1 MRYKKWIPILL
12 TAVLGM
18 TGCGNKEK
26 EAYQE
31 AEQNLSKGHYEAAL
45 EGFQSALANEI
56 ELAQA
61 YRGEGI
67 ALLKLNRYEEAVEAF
82 ETALAQEKGSKK
94 FRKDIWM
101 YKATAEYKNG
111 QMSDALASCQEA
123 EGLDE
128 DAQCYLLMGK
138 LELEL
143 TQYDEA
149 EKSFRKGI
157 DLDTSYEMYID
168 VYQSYVQRDMTADGE
183 VYLKEA
189 LEMSAKNEEDYYQR
203 GRVYFFMGDKDSASQ
218 ELIKAANEGY
228 GEAQLFLGKVYLSN
242 DDSASARAMYQQ
254 YMTGE
259 EGLARGYNGLAL
271 CDIAEGKYDDAL
283 SNIQKG
289 LEIAETNEVQDLLY
303 NEAVAYEKK
312 LDFETARTKMEAYV
326 KLYPD
331 DVDAQKEYEF
341 LQYR

>member
-1 MRYKKWIPILL
+1 M
-12 TAVLGM
+12 AAALGL

-26 EAYQE
+26 EAFYE

-45 EGFQSALANEI
+45 EGFQSAISNEI

-67 ALLKLNRYEEAVEAF
+67 ALLKLNRYEEAAEAF
-82 ETALAQEKGSKK
+82 KTALAQDEGSKK

-101 YKATAEYKNG
+101 YKATAEHKND
-111 QMSDALASCQEA
+111 QAADALISCQEA
-123 EGLDE
+123 EALGE
-128 DAQCYLLMGK
+128 DAQCSLLMGK

-143 TQYDEA
+143 AQYEGA
-149 EKSFRKGI
+149 ETSFRKAI
-157 DLDTSYEMYID
+157 DRDTSYEMYID
-168 VYQSYVQRDMTADGE
+168 VYQSYVQQDMTADGE
-183 VYLKEA
+183 EYLKEA

-242 DDSASARAMYQQ
+242 GDPASARAMYQQ
-254 YMTGE
+254 YMSGD

-271 CDIAEGKYDDAL
+271 CDIAEEKYDDAL
-283 SNIQKG
+283 GNIQKG
-289 LEIAETNEVQDLLY
+289 LDIAETDEIQDLLY

-312 LDFETARTKMEAYV
+312 LDFETARMKMEAYV
-326 KLYPD
+326 KLYPED
-331 DVDAQKEYEF
+331 AEAQKEYEF

>member
-1 MRYKKWIPILL
+1 MV
-12 TAVLGM
+12 AALGL

-26 EAYQE
+26 EAFRE

-45 EGFQSALANEI
+45 AGFQEAVSNEI
-56 ELAQA
+56 ELEQA
-61 YRGEGI
+61 YRGEGVS
-67 ALLKLNRYEEAVEAF
+67 LLKLNRYEEAIEAF
-82 ETALAQEKGSKK
+82 ETALAQERGSKK

-101 YKATAEYKNG
+101 YKATAEYKND
-111 QMSDALASCQEA
+111 QVSDALASCQEA
-123 EGLDE
+123 EALEE
-128 DAQCYLLMGK
+128 DAQCCLLRGK

-143 TQYDEA
+143 AQYDAA
-149 EKSFRKGI
+149 EESFRKGI
-157 DLDTSYEMYID
+157 EKDTSYAMYID
-168 VYQSYVQRDMTADGE
+168 VYQSYVQKDMTADGE
-183 VYLKEA
+183 KYLKEA
-189 LEMSAKNEEDYYQR
+189 LEMSAKSEEDYYQR
-203 GRVYFFMGDKDSASQ
+203 GRVYFFMGDKDSASK

-242 DDSASARAMYQQ
+242 DDPASARAMYQE

-289 LEIAETNEVQDLLY
+289 LEIAETDEIQDLMY
-303 NEAVAYEKK
+303 NEAVVYEKK
-312 LDFETARTKMEAYV
+312 LDFETARMKMEAYV
-326 KLYPD
+326 NLYPD
-331 DVDAQKEYEF
+331 DKEAQKEYEF